1 MTKQTIVVK
10 VGTAVLTDS
19 GGQLDDSMINRLSL
33 QLAALKADGHRVVL
47 VSSGAVGAGQALLSN
62 PKSRNEITRRQV
74 LSAVGQ
80 VGLINRYAHQLSKQ
94 QLIPAQVLVTKKD
107 FDDRQ
112 HYLNIR
118 SCLEAT
124 LRQANILPIVNE
136 NDTVA
141 TNELMFTDN
150 DELASLI
157 AAMLNADRLIILT
170 SAPGLM
176 STDPSDPTAELI
188 HQVDPVVTPIESFKF
203 GNTST
208 GGRGGMATKCR
219 FAYRLSRL
227 GIA

>member
-1 MTKQTIVVK
+1 
-10 VGTAVLTDS
+10 
-19 GGQLDDSMINRLSL
+19 
-33 QLAALKADGHRVVL
+33 LKADGHRVVL

-62 PKSRNEITRRQV
+62 FKSRNEITRRQI

-188 HQVDPVVTPIESFKF
+188 HQVDPAVTPIESFKF

-208 GGRGGMATKCR
+208 GGRGVMATKCR
-219 FAYRLSRL
+219 FAYRRSRL
-227 GIA
+227 GIATHIIDGRQPDNIAKLFSGDPVGTIFKPQRRK